1 MDDQAMTATKPEAER
16 HGIVGGYVP
25 ERADWVIDQNWQ
37 AYTAA
42 DHATWKTLFD
52 RQVKLLP
59 GRACSAFMD
68 GLRDLPIAAETIP
81 DFEKLSDVLMERT
94 GWRIV
99 AVPGMVPNDVFFDH
113 LANRRFPAGQF
124 IRNPKELDYLVEPDV
139 FHDIFGHVPMMMNP
153 VMADF
158 MQAYGEG
165 GKRAERLGVLE
176 RLARLYWYTVE
187 FGLVEEADQVRI
199 FGAGI
204 VSSFS
209 ETTFALEDA
218 SPNRIGF
225 DLKRVMRTHYRIDEL
240 QESYFVLPSIDSLLE
255 FAQTDFAPIYDELR
269 DQADLTPSMVL
280 ESDKVFARG
289 TGAYH
294 AALAQK
300 EHG

>member
-1 MDDQAMTATKPEAER
+1 MDQLQPVSEK
-16 HGIVGGYVP
+16 HGVVGGYVP
-25 ERADWVIDQNWQ
+25 ERADWTIDQDWS
-37 AYTAA
+37 AYTSEQ
-42 DHATWKTLFD
+42 HATWKTLFE
-52 RQVKLLP
+52 RQVQLMP
-59 GRACSAFMD
+59 NRACSAFMD
-68 GLRDLPIAAETIP
+68 GLRDLPISADQIP
-81 DFEKLSDVLMERT
+81 DFARLSDVLMKRT
-94 GWRIV
+94 GWQVV

-124 IRNPKELDYLVEPDV
+124 IRAAHELDYLQEPDV

-165 GKRAERLGVLE
+165 GKRAERLGVLD

-187 FGLVEEADQVRI
+187 FGLVEEAGEVRI

-204 VSSFS
+204 LSSFT
-209 ETTFALEDA
+209 ETRFALESP

-225 DLKRVMRTHYRIDEL
+225 DLKRVMRTLYRIDEF

-255 FAQTDFAPIYDELR
+255 FAQTDFGPVYEAL
-269 DQADLTPSMVL
+269 QAVPDVAAATVLT
-280 ESDKVFARG
+280 EDRVFTRG

-294 AALAQK
+294 AGLGK
-300 EHG
+300 DV

>member
-1 MDDQAMTATKPEAER
+1 MDDRAAQLHTDDEK

-25 ERADWVIDQNWQ
+25 ERPDWTIPQDWHL
-37 AYTAA
+37 YTPAE
-42 DHATWKTLFD
+42 HTTWKTLFD
-52 RQVKLLP
+52 RQIALVE
-59 GRACSAFMD
+59 GRACQAYID
-68 GLRDLPIAAETIP
+68 GLNDLPITNDAIP
-81 DFEKLSDVLMERT
+81 NFDALSEALTRRT
-94 GWRIV
+94 GWQVV

-124 IRNPKELDYLVEPDV
+124 IRKAHQLDYLQEPDV

-165 GKRAERLGVLE
+165 GLRAERLGVLE

-187 FGLVEEADQVRI
+187 FGLVEQPEGLRI

-204 VSSFS
+204 LSSFT
-209 ETTFALEDA
+209 ETRFALEDA

-225 DLKRVMRTHYRIDEL
+225 ELERVMRTHYRIDEF
-240 QESYFVLPSIDSLLE
+240 QESYFVLPSIDSLFDL
-255 FAQTDFAPIYDELR
+255 AQADFGPIYERL
-269 DQADLTPSMVL
+269 AGTEDLVPSTIL
-280 ESDKVFARG
+280 PTDRVFNRG

-294 AALAQK
+294 KALADK
-300 EHG
+300 